1 MGMLQLDPPVPLATP
16 RGKGLAHVL
25 VDYGP
30 EYDLCWVVFL
40 DETGECWT
48 FRNPE
53 IRALAN
59 VTFGRFSEQP
69 GEAAGHG

>member
-1 MGMLQLDPPVPLATP
+1 MGMLQLDPPIPLSTP

-25 VDYGP
+25 LDYGP

-40 DETGECWT
+40 DETGESWT

-53 IRALAN
+53 VRALTN
-59 VTFGRFSEQP
+59 ETFGRFPVERVPS
-69 GEAAGHG
+69 